1 MATNVILIFVIVV
14 GVILVGTGLYVYLRN
29 RSMEEIRADVY
40 HLFLVAEHTFTES
53 GSGKQKME
61 WVISKAR
68 GLLPGWLQTFVTD
81 EVILRIIQGWFTA
94 VKDLLDDGRAV
105 FIKRQFGIIKIQS
118 ATPPYP
124 ATLYKN
130 LPEMVSTP
138 SPVTLI
144 LLSP

>member
-1 MATNVILIFVIVV
+1 M
-14 GVILVGTGLYVYLRN
+14 YVYLRN

-61 WVISKAR
+61 WVIGKTR

-94 VKDLLDDGRAV
+94 VKDLLDDGKYNNS
-105 FIKRQFGIIKIQS
+105 IK
-118 ATPPYP
+118 
-124 ATLYKN
+124 
-130 LPEMVSTP
+130 
-138 SPVTLI
+138 
-144 LLSP
+144 

>member
-14 GVILVGTGLYVYLRN
+14 GVILAGAGLYVYLRN

-61 WVISKAR
+61 WVIGKAR

-81 EVILRIIQGWFTA
+81 EMILRIIQGWFTA
-94 VKDLLDDGRAV
+94 VKDLLDDG
-105 FIKRQFGIIKIQS
+105 K
-118 ATPPYP
+118 Y
-124 ATLYKN
+124 N
-130 LPEMVSTP
+130 NSTK
-138 SPVTLI
+138 
-144 LLSP
+144 

>member
-81 EVILRIIQGWFTA
+81 EVILRYSGLVTA
-94 VKDLLDDGRAV
+94 VKDLLDDGKYNNSV
-105 FIKRQFGIIKIQS
+105 K
-118 ATPPYP
+118 
-124 ATLYKN
+124 
-130 LPEMVSTP
+130 
-138 SPVTLI
+138 
-144 LLSP
+144 

>member
-40 HLFLVAEHTFTES
+40 HLSFVAEHTFTES

-81 EVILRIIQGWFTA
+81 EV
-94 VKDLLDDGRAV
+94 
-105 FIKRQFGIIKIQS
+105 FIPG
-118 ATPPYP
+118 
-124 ATLYKN
+124 
-130 LPEMVSTP
+130 
-138 SPVTLI
+138 
-144 LLSP
+144 

>member
-68 GLLPGWLQTFVTD
+68 GLLPGWLQSFVTD

-94 VKDLLDDGRAV
+94 VKDLLDDGKYINSV
-105 FIKRQFGIIKIQS
+105 K
-118 ATPPYP
+118 
-124 ATLYKN
+124 
-130 LPEMVSTP
+130 
-138 SPVTLI
+138 
-144 LLSP
+144 